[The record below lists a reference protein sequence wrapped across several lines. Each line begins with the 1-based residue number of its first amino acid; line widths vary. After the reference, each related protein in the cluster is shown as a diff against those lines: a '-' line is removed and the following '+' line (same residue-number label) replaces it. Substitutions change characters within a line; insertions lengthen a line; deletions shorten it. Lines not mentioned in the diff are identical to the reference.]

1 VTFLTVG
8 SLMIVIDDTK
18 AGAKDKAKARQDTFI
33 VQGSHDDHHMTIIMY

>member
-1 VTFLTVG
+1 MTLQIVASF
-8 SLMIVIDDTK
+8 MIVIDDTK